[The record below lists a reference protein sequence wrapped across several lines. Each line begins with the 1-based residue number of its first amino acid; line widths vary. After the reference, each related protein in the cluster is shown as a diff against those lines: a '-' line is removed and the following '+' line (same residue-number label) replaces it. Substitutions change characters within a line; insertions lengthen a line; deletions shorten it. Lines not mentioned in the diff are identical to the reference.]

1 MFYSVKKIKERYFLY
16 LREGIET
23 KNWEIE
29 EDLRLLILVRENGK
43 KWKELTQHFT
53 GRTDLQLKNRYNGT
67 LKLIE
72 KRVLRKLNACLKK
85 KKNSQNNLN

>member
-29 EDLRLLILVRENGK
+29 EDLRLLTLVRENGK